1 MKLIKEIL
9 LRLLDQ
15 GVDWNIRSGKD
26 AAAQVRQL
34 RDSILSRDPQIEQV
48 PVDFL
53 GLLRITNQL
62 LFSVS
67 NLVW

>member
-1 MKLIKEIL
+1 MKLINEIL
-9 LRLLDQ
+9 LRLLNQ
-15 GVDWNIRSGKD
+15 GVDWNIRSGQD

-34 RDSILSRDPQIEQV
+34 RDSILCRDPQIEQV

-53 GLLRITNQL
+53 GLLCIANQL

>member
-1 MKLIKEIL
+1 MQLIDEVL

-15 GVDWNIRSGKD
+15 GVHWNIRSGQD

-34 RDSILSRDPQIEQV
+34 RDSILSRDTQIEQV

-53 GLLRITNQL
+53 GLLCIANQL

>member
-15 GVDWNIRSGKD
+15 GVDWNIRSWED

-48 PVDFL
+48 SVDFL
-53 GLLRITNQL
+53 GLLRIANQL